1 MQKAIQAALGAFLS
15 SFTQTS
21 GIDTTGIL
29 SELSSAFKSNQDFM
43 AKVAAVD
50 KVIDAHPKLEELRE
64 YIIDLLFIHFF
75 TDDVKKLEED
85 YLDSPEWE
93 AIEEETLDRGTELL
107 NVLLYLKECHDED
120 IEPELSD
127 FLKEFLLV
135 DEDEFQDEHEIYR
148 EVILLR
154 NQIDSAFPPMMEVL
168 MKKKDESPLGSM
180 FIPLFVL
187 FYYPEEL
194 EFASAQLAKYADS
207 LEEEQ
212 AVFAMIRGFVEGL
225 K

>member
-1 MQKAIQAALGAFLS
+1 MQKAIKAALGAFLS
-15 SFTQTS
+15 YFTKTS

-29 SELSSAFKSNQDFM
+29 SELSSAFESNPDFM

-50 KVIDAHPKLEELRE
+50 KVIDENPKLEELRE

-85 YLDSPEWE
+85 YLDSQEWE

-135 DEDEFQDEHEIYR
+135 DEDEFQDEHRIY
-148 EVILLR
+148 ESVISNQILLESSVAEIAKVANGLAEDDEIKELFYAILCFFR
-154 NQIDSAFPPMMEVL
+154 NPYPSIAEQEEVL
-168 MKKKDESPLGSM
+168 A
-180 FIPLFVL
+180 
-187 FYYPEEL
+187 
-194 EFASAQLAKYADS
+194 ASAQPETDLAVYQLLLNFNKP
-207 LEEEQ
+207 
-212 AVFAMIRGFVEGL
+212 I
-225 K
+225 

>member
-21 GIDTTGIL
+21 GIDTTDIL

-93 AIEEETLDRGTELL
+93 AIEEETLDRGSELL
-107 NVLLYLKECHDED
+107 NVLLYLKECQDED

-135 DEDEFQDEHEIYR
+135 DEDEFQDEYRIY
-148 EVILLR
+148 EPVIANQILLESSATEITKVAKDLAEDAEIKDLFYAIMCFFR
-154 NQIDSAFPPMMEVL
+154 NPYPSVAEQEEVL
-168 MKKKDESPLGSM
+168 A
-180 FIPLFVL
+180 
-187 FYYPEEL
+187 
-194 EFASAQLAKYADS
+194 ASQNPASDLAVYQLLLNFNKP
-207 LEEEQ
+207 
-212 AVFAMIRGFVEGL
+212 I
-225 K
+225 

>member
-21 GIDTTGIL
+21 GVDTTDIL
-29 SELSSAFKSNQDFM
+29 SELSSAFKSNKDFM

-50 KVIDAHPKLEELRE
+50 KVIDEQPKLEELRE

-93 AIEEETLDRGTELL
+93 AIEEETLDRGSELL
-107 NVLLYLKECHDED
+107 NVLLYLKECQDED

-135 DEDEFQDEHEIYR
+135 DEDEFQDEYRIY
-148 EVILLR
+148 EPVIANQILLESSAAEITKVAKDIAEDAEIKDLFYAIMCFFR
-154 NQIDSAFPPMMEVL
+154 NPYPSVAEQEEVL
-168 MKKKDESPLGSM
+168 A
-180 FIPLFVL
+180 
-187 FYYPEEL
+187 
-194 EFASAQLAKYADS
+194 ASQNPASDLAVYQLLLNFNKP
-207 LEEEQ
+207 
-212 AVFAMIRGFVEGL
+212 I
-225 K
+225 

>member
-15 SFTQTS
+15 SFTKTS
-21 GIDTTGIL
+21 GIETTGIL
-29 SELSSAFKSNQDFM
+29 AELSTAFESNQDFM

-93 AIEEETLDRGTELL
+93 AIEEKTLDRGTELL
-107 NVLLYLKECHDED
+107 NVLLYLKECQDED

-135 DEDEFQDEHEIYR
+135 DEDEFQDEYRIY
-148 EVILLR
+148 EPVIANQILLESSAAEITKVDKDLEEDAEIKDLFYALMCFFR
-154 NQIDSAFPPMMEVL
+154 NPYPAVAEQEEVL
-168 MKKKDESPLGSM
+168 AASTQ
-180 FIPLFVL
+180 
-187 FYYPEEL
+187 PETDL
-194 EFASAQLAKYADS
+194 AVYQLLLNFNKP
-207 LEEEQ
+207 
-212 AVFAMIRGFVEGL
+212 I
-225 K
+225 

>member
-21 GIDTTGIL
+21 GVDTTDIL

-93 AIEEETLDRGTELL
+93 AIEEETLDRGSELL
-107 NVLLYLKECHDED
+107 NVLLYLKECQDED
-120 IEPELSD
+120 IEPELTD

-135 DEDEFQDEHEIYR
+135 DEDEFQDEYRIY
-148 EVILLR
+148 EPVIANQILLESSAAEITKVAKDIAEDAEIKDLFYAIMCFFR
-154 NQIDSAFPPMMEVL
+154 NPFPSVAEQEEVL
-168 MKKKDESPLGSM
+168 A
-180 FIPLFVL
+180 
-187 FYYPEEL
+187 
-194 EFASAQLAKYADS
+194 ASQNPASDLAVYQLLLNFNKP
-207 LEEEQ
+207 
-212 AVFAMIRGFVEGL
+212 I
-225 K
+225 

>member
-21 GIDTTGIL
+21 GVDTTVIL

-50 KVIDAHPKLEELRE
+50 KLIDVNPKLEELRE

-93 AIEEETLDRGTELL
+93 AIEEETLDRGSELL
-107 NVLLYLKECHDED
+107 NVLLYLKECQDED

-135 DEDEFQDEHEIYR
+135 DEDEFQDEYRIY
-148 EVILLR
+148 EPVIANQILLESSAAEITKVAKDLVDDAEIKDLFYAIMCFFR
-154 NQIDSAFPPMMEVL
+154 NPYPSVAEQEEVL
-168 MKKKDESPLGSM
+168 A
-180 FIPLFVL
+180 
-187 FYYPEEL
+187 
-194 EFASAQLAKYADS
+194 ASQNPASDLAVYQLLLNFNKP
-207 LEEEQ
+207 
-212 AVFAMIRGFVEGL
+212 I
-225 K
+225 

>member
-15 SFTQTS
+15 SFTKTS

-29 SELSSAFKSNQDFM
+29 AELSSAFKSNQDFM

-93 AIEEETLDRGTELL
+93 AIEEKTLDRGTELL
-107 NVLLYLKECHDED
+107 NVLLYLKECQDED

-135 DEDEFQDEHEIYR
+135 DEDEFQDEYRIY
-148 EVILLR
+148 EPVIANQILLESSAAEITKVAKDLEEDAEIKDLFYALMCFFR
-154 NQIDSAFPPMMEVL
+154 NPYPAVAEQEEVL
-168 MKKKDESPLGSM
+168 AASTQ
-180 FIPLFVL
+180 
-187 FYYPEEL
+187 PETDL
-194 EFASAQLAKYADS
+194 AVYQLLLNFNKP
-207 LEEEQ
+207 
-212 AVFAMIRGFVEGL
+212 I
-225 K
+225 

>member
-15 SFTQTS
+15 SFTKTS
-21 GIDTTGIL
+21 GIETTGIL
-29 SELSSAFKSNQDFM
+29 AELSSAFESNQDFM

-50 KVIDAHPKLEELRE
+50 KVIDVHPKLEELRE

-93 AIEEETLDRGTELL
+93 AIEEKTLDRGTELL
-107 NVLLYLKECHDED
+107 NVLLYLKECQDED

-135 DEDEFQDEHEIYR
+135 DEDEFQDEYRIY
-148 EVILLR
+148 EPVIANQILLESSAAEITKVANDLEEDAEIKDLFYALMCFFR
-154 NQIDSAFPPMMEVL
+154 NPYPAVAEQEEVL
-168 MKKKDESPLGSM
+168 AAS
-180 FIPLFVL
+180 VQ
-187 FYYPEEL
+187 PETDL
-194 EFASAQLAKYADS
+194 AVYQLLLNFNKP
-207 LEEEQ
+207 
-212 AVFAMIRGFVEGL
+212 I
-225 K
+225 

>member
-21 GIDTTGIL
+21 GVDTTDIL

-93 AIEEETLDRGTELL
+93 AIEEETLDRGSELL
-107 NVLLYLKECHDED
+107 NVLLYLKECQDED
-120 IEPELSD
+120 IEPELTD

-135 DEDEFQDEHEIYR
+135 DEDEFQDEYRIY
-148 EVILLR
+148 EPVIANQILLESSAAEITKVATDIAEDAEIKDLFYAIMCFFR
-154 NQIDSAFPPMMEVL
+154 NPYPSVAEQEEVL
-168 MKKKDESPLGSM
+168 A
-180 FIPLFVL
+180 
-187 FYYPEEL
+187 
-194 EFASAQLAKYADS
+194 ASQNPASDLAVYQLLLNFNKP
-207 LEEEQ
+207 
-212 AVFAMIRGFVEGL
+212 I
-225 K
+225 

>member
-15 SFTQTS
+15 SFTKTS
-21 GIDTTGIL
+21 GIETTGIL
-29 SELSSAFKSNQDFM
+29 AELSSAFKSNQDFM

-93 AIEEETLDRGTELL
+93 AIEEKTLDRGTELL
-107 NVLLYLKECHDED
+107 NVLLYLKECQDED

-135 DEDEFQDEHEIYR
+135 DEDEFQDEYRIY
-148 EVILLR
+148 EPVIANQILLESSASEIAKVANGLAEDAEIKELFYALLCFFR
-154 NQIDSAFPPMMEVL
+154 NPYPSVAEQEEVL
-168 MKKKDESPLGSM
+168 A
-180 FIPLFVL
+180 
-187 FYYPEEL
+187 
-194 EFASAQLAKYADS
+194 ASQNPASDLAVYQLLLNFNKP
-207 LEEEQ
+207 
-212 AVFAMIRGFVEGL
+212 I
-225 K
+225 

>member
-15 SFTQTS
+15 SFTTTS

-29 SELSSAFKSNQDFM
+29 AELSTAFESNQDFM

-93 AIEEETLDRGTELL
+93 AIEEKTLDRGTELL
-107 NVLLYLKECHDED
+107 NVLLYLKECQDED

-135 DEDEFQDEHEIYR
+135 DEDEFQDEYRIY
-148 EVILLR
+148 EPVIANQILLESSAAEITKVAKDLEEDAEIKDLFYALICFFR
-154 NQIDSAFPPMMEVL
+154 NPYPAVAEQEEVL
-168 MKKKDESPLGSM
+168 A
-180 FIPLFVL
+180 
-187 FYYPEEL
+187 
-194 EFASAQLAKYADS
+194 ASAQPETDLAVYQLLLNFNKP
-207 LEEEQ
+207 
-212 AVFAMIRGFVEGL
+212 I
-225 K
+225 

>member
-1 MQKAIQAALGAFLS
+1 MQKAIQAALAAFLS

-21 GIDTTGIL
+21 GVDTTDIL

-93 AIEEETLDRGTELL
+93 AIEEETLDRGSELL
-107 NVLLYLKECHDED
+107 NVLLYLKECQDED

-135 DEDEFQDEHEIYR
+135 DEDEFQDEYRIY
-148 EVILLR
+148 EPVIANQILLESSATEITKVAKDLAEDAEIKDLFYAIMCFFR
-154 NQIDSAFPPMMEVL
+154 NPYPSVAEQEEVL
-168 MKKKDESPLGSM
+168 A
-180 FIPLFVL
+180 
-187 FYYPEEL
+187 
-194 EFASAQLAKYADS
+194 ASQNPASDLAVYQLLLNFNKP
-207 LEEEQ
+207 
-212 AVFAMIRGFVEGL
+212 I
-225 K
+225 

>member
-15 SFTQTS
+15 SFTKTS

-29 SELSSAFKSNQDFM
+29 AELSSAFESNQDFM

-93 AIEEETLDRGTELL
+93 AIEEKTLDRGTELL
-107 NVLLYLKECHDED
+107 NVLLYLKECQDED

-135 DEDEFQDEHEIYR
+135 DEDEFQDEYRIY
-148 EVILLR
+148 EPVIANQILLESSAAEITKVAKDLEEDAEIKDLFYALMCFFR
-154 NQIDSAFPPMMEVL
+154 NPYPAVAEQEEVL
-168 MKKKDESPLGSM
+168 AASTQ
-180 FIPLFVL
+180 
-187 FYYPEEL
+187 PETDL
-194 EFASAQLAKYADS
+194 AVYQLLLNFNKP
-207 LEEEQ
+207 
-212 AVFAMIRGFVEGL
+212 I
-225 K
+225 

>member
-1 MQKAIQAALGAFLS
+1 MQKAIQSALGAFLS
-15 SFTQTS
+15 SFTKTS
-21 GIDTTGIL
+21 GIDTTDIL

-93 AIEEETLDRGTELL
+93 AIEEKTLDRGTELL
-107 NVLLYLKECHDED
+107 NVLLYLKECQDED

-135 DEDEFQDEHEIYR
+135 DEDEFQDEYRIY
-148 EVILLR
+148 EPVIANQILLESSAAEITKVAKDLEEDAEIKDLFYALMCFFR
-154 NQIDSAFPPMMEVL
+154 NPYPAVAEQEEVL
-168 MKKKDESPLGSM
+168 AASTQ
-180 FIPLFVL
+180 
-187 FYYPEEL
+187 PETDL
-194 EFASAQLAKYADS
+194 AVYQLLLNFNKP
-207 LEEEQ
+207 
-212 AVFAMIRGFVEGL
+212 I
-225 K
+225 

>member
-21 GIDTTGIL
+21 GVDTTDIL

-93 AIEEETLDRGTELL
+93 AIEEETLDRGSELL
-107 NVLLYLKECHDED
+107 NVLLYLKECQDED

-135 DEDEFQDEHEIYR
+135 DEDEFQDEYRIY
-148 EVILLR
+148 EPVIANQILLESSAAEITKVAKDIAEDAEIKDLFYAIMCFFR
-154 NQIDSAFPPMMEVL
+154 NPYPSVAEQEEVL
-168 MKKKDESPLGSM
+168 A
-180 FIPLFVL
+180 
-187 FYYPEEL
+187 
-194 EFASAQLAKYADS
+194 ASQNPASDLAVYQLLLNFNKP
-207 LEEEQ
+207 
-212 AVFAMIRGFVEGL
+212 I
-225 K
+225 

>member
-1 MQKAIQAALGAFLS
+1 MQKAIKAALGAFLS
-15 SFTQTS
+15 SFTKTS

-29 SELSSAFKSNQDFM
+29 SELSSAFESNPDFM

-50 KVIDAHPKLEELRE
+50 KVIDENPKLEELRE

-85 YLDSPEWE
+85 YLDSQEWE

-135 DEDEFQDEHEIYR
+135 DEDEFQDEHRIY
-148 EVILLR
+148 ESVISNQILLESSVAEIAKVANGLAEDDEIKELFYAILCFFR
-154 NQIDSAFPPMMEVL
+154 NPYPSIAEQEEVL
-168 MKKKDESPLGSM
+168 A
-180 FIPLFVL
+180 
-187 FYYPEEL
+187 
-194 EFASAQLAKYADS
+194 ASAQPETDLAVYQLLLNFNKP
-207 LEEEQ
+207 
-212 AVFAMIRGFVEGL
+212 I
-225 K
+225 

>member
-21 GIDTTGIL
+21 GVDTTDIL
-29 SELSSAFKSNQDFM
+29 SELSSAFKSNQDFI

-93 AIEEETLDRGTELL
+93 AIEEETLDRGSELL
-107 NVLLYLKECHDED
+107 NVLLYLKECQDED

-135 DEDEFQDEHEIYR
+135 DEDEFQDEYRIY
-148 EVILLR
+148 EPVIANQILLESSAAEITKVAKDIAEDAEIKDLFYAIMCFFR
-154 NQIDSAFPPMMEVL
+154 NPYPSVAEQEEVL
-168 MKKKDESPLGSM
+168 AASTQ
-180 FIPLFVL
+180 
-187 FYYPEEL
+187 PETDL
-194 EFASAQLAKYADS
+194 AVYQLLLNFNKP
-207 LEEEQ
+207 
-212 AVFAMIRGFVEGL
+212 I
-225 K
+225 

>member
-15 SFTQTS
+15 SFTKTS
-21 GIDTTGIL
+21 GIETTGIL
-29 SELSSAFKSNQDFM
+29 AELSSAFESNQDFM

-50 KVIDAHPKLEELRE
+50 KIIDAHPKLEELRE

-93 AIEEETLDRGTELL
+93 AIEEKTLDRGTELL
-107 NVLLYLKECHDED
+107 NVLLYLKECQDED

-135 DEDEFQDEHEIYR
+135 DEDEFQDEYRIY
-148 EVILLR
+148 EPVIANQILLESSAAEITKVAKDLEEDAEIKDLFYALMCFFR
-154 NQIDSAFPPMMEVL
+154 NPYPAVAEQEEVL
-168 MKKKDESPLGSM
+168 A
-180 FIPLFVL
+180 
-187 FYYPEEL
+187 
-194 EFASAQLAKYADS
+194 ASAQAETELAVYQLLLNFNKP
-207 LEEEQ
+207 
-212 AVFAMIRGFVEGL
+212 I
-225 K
+225 

>member
-21 GIDTTGIL
+21 GIDTTDIL

-93 AIEEETLDRGTELL
+93 AIEEETLDRGSELL
-107 NVLLYLKECHDED
+107 NVLLYLKECQDED

-135 DEDEFQDEHEIYR
+135 DEDEFQDEYRIY
-148 EVILLR
+148 EPVIANQILLES
-154 NQIDSAFPPMMEVL
+154 SAAEITKVGKDIAEDTEIKDLFYAIMCFFQNPYPSVVEQEEVL
-168 MKKKDESPLGSM
+168 A
-180 FIPLFVL
+180 
-187 FYYPEEL
+187 
-194 EFASAQLAKYADS
+194 ASQNPASDLAVYQLLLNFNKP
-207 LEEEQ
+207 
-212 AVFAMIRGFVEGL
+212 I
-225 K
+225 

>member
-21 GIDTTGIL
+21 GVDTTDIL

-93 AIEEETLDRGTELL
+93 AIEEETLDRGSELL
-107 NVLLYLKECHDED
+107 NVLLYLKECQDED

-135 DEDEFQDEHEIYR
+135 DEDEFQDEYRIY
-148 EVILLR
+148 EPVIANQILLESSAAEITKVAKDLAEDAEIKDLFYAIMCFFR
-154 NQIDSAFPPMMEVL
+154 NPYPSVAEQEEVL
-168 MKKKDESPLGSM
+168 A
-180 FIPLFVL
+180 
-187 FYYPEEL
+187 
-194 EFASAQLAKYADS
+194 ASQNPAGDLAVYQLLLNFNKP
-207 LEEEQ
+207 
-212 AVFAMIRGFVEGL
+212 I
-225 K
+225 

>member
-15 SFTQTS
+15 SFTKTS
-21 GIDTTGIL
+21 GIETTGIL
-29 SELSSAFKSNQDFM
+29 AELSSAFESNQDFM

-93 AIEEETLDRGTELL
+93 AIEEKTLDRGTELL
-107 NVLLYLKECHDED
+107 NVLLYLKECQDED

-135 DEDEFQDEHEIYR
+135 DEDEFQDEYRIY
-148 EVILLR
+148 EPVIANQILLESSAAEITKVAKDLEEDAEIKDLFYALMCFFR
-154 NQIDSAFPPMMEVL
+154 NPYPAVAEQEEVL
-168 MKKKDESPLGSM
+168 AASTQ
-180 FIPLFVL
+180 
-187 FYYPEEL
+187 PETDL
-194 EFASAQLAKYADS
+194 AVYQLLLNFNKP
-207 LEEEQ
+207 
-212 AVFAMIRGFVEGL
+212 I
-225 K
+225 